1 MADSKAEKHKR
12 KAKDAPETDL
22 EKLNERID
30 ELEKKAGEFE
40 GLWKRALA
48 DLQNY
53 RKRFDREVERI
64 RISERKEASGIL
76 LEVLDNLE
84 RAVENDDGS
93 SPFKKGIEAILDH
106 AFDSLLKLG
115 VRKVPAV
122 GEKFDPMLHTAIEIV
137 EGEENNVV
145 IEQQRAGYMVGDHL
159 LRPAYV
165 VVSRKS
171 DKSGEDATADSA

>member
-1 MADSKAEKHKR
+1 MADSKAEKRNK
-12 KAKDAPETDL
+12 KATEAPEKDI
-22 EKLNERID
+22 EKLNERIE

-53 RKRFDREVERI
+53 RRRYDREVERF
-64 RISERKEASGIL
+64 RISERKVAAGIL
-76 LEVLDNLE
+76 LDVLDNLE
-84 RAVENDDGS
+84 RALENDDGT

-115 VRKVPAV
+115 VKKVPAV
-122 GEKFDPMLHTAIEIV
+122 GEKFDPMLHTAV
-137 EGEENNVV
+137 ETVPGEENNVV
-145 IEQQRAGYMVGDHL
+145 VEQQRAGYMVGDHL

-165 VVSRKS
+165 VVSKKS
-171 DKSGEDATADSA
+171 ETDANADSA